1 MLLFETNLSYGDPF
15 PLHSDIAA
23 LLYSYM
29 LILTPKVFGSTFCQ
43 NLVLFLTQL
52 LHLCLYAE

>member
-29 LILTPKVFGSTFCQ
+29 LILTPKVCWFYFLREFGPVFDIVVPPMFIC
-43 NLVLFLTQL
+43 
-52 LHLCLYAE
+52 